1 MYKKNV
7 FEKGARQKIK
17 EKKILPIYLSIYL
30 SIYLA
35 S

>member
-7 FEKGARQKIK
+7 FEKGACRKIK

-30 SIYLA
+30 S